1 MLMIGPSLY
10 DNFLRC
16 RDEMVSRFTLSELRQ
31 LCLDVGTAADR
42 LDTGTLDEL
51 AAALLHWADARG
63 GDTRAALLGRL
74 RALLPNV
81 PWPSDYTTQAGGRS
95 YLVTELQHVL
105 FLSLIHISEP
115 TRPY

>member
-51 AAALLHWADARG
+51 AAALLHWADAR
-63 GDTRAALLGRL
+63 R
-74 RALLPNV
+74 
-81 PWPSDYTTQAGGRS
+81 WQTQA
-95 YLVTELQHVL
+95 T
-105 FLSLIHISEP
+105 
-115 TRPY
+115 